1 MPTITPLVFGPVPS
15 RRLGRSLG
23 INNVP
28 PKSCSYSCIYCQ
40 VGATPQRRL
49 ERATFHSTEEVVCA
63 VIHRVQALREQGE
76 RVDFLTFVPDG
87 EPTLDEHLGDEI
99 ERLKALGLPIAVISN
114 GSLLWREEVRTALR
128 RADWVSLK
136 VDAGDE
142 GAWQRV
148 NRPHTALGLEQVLD
162 GLVAFSEGFQ
172 GELATETML
181 VRDVNDSPAAI
192 ESTACVLDRLR
203 PDVAYVAVPTRP
215 PSEGWVHPPDEE
227 AVTLAHE
234 RFARS
239 VSRVE
244 LLIGWEGDDFTPS
257 GDASEDL
264 LAVTAVHPLRDD
276 AVEALLERDHA
287 GREVLDELV
296 DSGRLRAV
304 DYRGRRFFVRRFPR
318 AAETVEGS
326 EGRS

>member
-1 MPTITPLVFGPVPS
+1 M
-15 RRLGRSLG
+15 
-23 INNVP
+23 
-28 PKSCSYSCIYCQ
+28 
-40 VGATPQRRL
+40 
-49 ERATFHSTEEVVCA
+49 
-63 VIHRVQALREQGE
+63 
-76 RVDFLTFVPDG
+76 
-87 EPTLDEHLGDEI
+87 
-99 ERLKALGLPIAVISN
+99 
-114 GSLLWREEVRTALR
+114 
-128 RADWVSLK
+128 
-136 VDAGDE
+136 
-142 GAWQRV
+142 
-148 NRPHTALGLEQVLD
+148 
-162 GLVAFSEGFQ
+162 
-172 GELATETML
+172 
-181 VRDVNDSPAAI
+181 RDVNDSPAAI
-192 ESTACVLDRLR
+192 ESTARVLDRLR